1 MGGEQVI
8 PLFVACS
15 QMLKTLLRS
24 TAVCLLMLAA
34 AVLPATAQDLR
45 AIGQLARDGAPG
57 LALRLLDQIQ
67 PDFQQNPEGWLFFE
81 HQRIEI
87 MRGWQQWQALLERLA
102 NRPQEAPGDFAH
114 WATVE
119 MANAQLQL
127 GRGEAAR
134 ALLRRL
140 LWQPPGV
147 LTTEQFSL
155 YRRLVIRSYLV
166 DDRLEDARR
175 AMLRYQQDYGNT
187 GTEWRGLQARVLLR
201 TGRVEDAERLL
212 AGEQSPDPET
222 QALKL
227 LAQLRAQSRPAAAVL
242 GEARKAA
249 GAKGVSVAD
258 QARLWQVGAE
268 AASLMG
274 EHLTATRT
282 LEKAALLAHALP
294 SRDTLFMFNGDVLW
308 KAYRTYAVD
317 EGNAMQLLIG
327 QDQRWLAEAEKW
339 LPERPEKARA
349 FYSVVMLNATSP
361 EARAAAYDLFL
372 KSVLAVPDGIHLL
385 QKLFL
390 GTGQFPTIGSVPDSV
405 RYLLVDDA
413 LSRNDIEL
421 ATRLMSGLSK
431 APENADPVEWG
442 LRRARVL
449 ILGGRHEEGVEVLTS
464 VIDDFAGMD
473 RQTQDRLVQVI
484 FDLQTVGKH
493 EAAVALFDKL
503 LRQSLTPELNR
514 ELLFWQADSYKALGE
529 HAKAAWRYLQSATLL
544 DAVGMDP
551 WGQTARFHAAEVLA
565 DAGLVD
571 DARRLYEGLMKVTR
585 DPSRQATI
593 KYRLQ
598 ELWLKQPRET
608 EPPVDGNELE
618 KNEKEPRMD
627 ANGRE

>member
-1 MGGEQVI
+1 
-8 PLFVACS
+8 
-15 QMLKTLLRS
+15 MLKTSLRS

-34 AVLPATAQDLR
+34 FVPAAAQDLR

-57 LALRLLDQIQ
+57 LALKLLDQVQ
-67 PDFQQNPEGWLFFE
+67 PDFQQNPDGWLFFE

-87 MRGWQQWQALLERLA
+87 MRGWQQWEVLLERLGG
-102 NRPQEAPGDFAH
+102 RPREAPADFEQ

-119 MANAQLQL
+119 MANAELQL
-127 GRGEAAR
+127 GRGDAAR

-175 AMLRYQQDYGNT
+175 AMLRYQQDYGNA
-187 GTEWRGLQARVLLR
+187 GSEWRGLQARVLLR

-212 AGEQSPDPET
+212 AGEQSPGPET

-227 LAQLRAQSRPAAAVL
+227 LAQLRAQSRPAAAIL
-242 GEARKAA
+242 GDARKAA
-249 GAKGVSVAD
+249 AAKGVSVAN

-282 LEKAALLAHALP
+282 LEKAALLAYALP
-294 SRDTLFMFNGDVLW
+294 SRDTLFTFNGDELW

-339 LPERPEKARA
+339 LPKRPEKARA

-361 EARAAAYDLFL
+361 ETRAAAYDSFL
-372 KSVLAVPDGIHLL
+372 KSVLAMPDGIHLL
-385 QKLFL
+385 KKLFL
-390 GTGQFPTIGSVPDSV
+390 GTGRFPTIGGIPDSV

-421 ATRLMSGLSK
+421 ATRLMSGLNK
-431 APENADPVEWG
+431 APENADPIEWG

-464 VIDDFAGMD
+464 MIDDFAGMD
-473 RQTQDRLVQVI
+473 RHTQDRLVQVI

-493 EAAVALFDKL
+493 KAAVALFDKL
-503 LRQSLTPELNR
+503 LGQSLTPQLNR

-571 DARRLYEGLMKVTR
+571 DARRLYEGLMKATR

-593 KYRLQ
+593 KYKLQ

-608 EPPVDGNELE
+608 GSQMEDEEPRMDQGTQ
-618 KNEKEPRMD
+618 KMEPRMD
-627 ANGRE
+627 AN